1 MLTRL
6 LSATVTVSL
15 VWTLLV
21 TAACSESVHTQ
32 QVPTRTLE
40 LLEKKFMMSDVLG
53 IVKTKGDLKSIT
65 TYFNANPKRFK
76 HVGVQDQ
83 GEMRVEGYAVMDVS
97 SPIIGYSVFFHRSS
111 DSLVNVDTSV
121 NPLNKDAV
129 QNIKQ
134 LVRDAFDSVPA
145 GSDTKLYFLGI
156 RDLDSKRVLKIMI
169 REARTSVG
177 LDYAIRYAISSR

>member
-15 VWTLLV
+15 VWMLLV

-40 LLEKKFMMSDVLG
+40 LLEKKFMMSDVLA

-65 TYFNANPKRFK
+65 TYFDANPKRFK

-83 GEMRVEGYAVMDVS
+83 GEMRVEGY
-97 SPIIGYSVFFHRSS
+97 
-111 DSLVNVDTSV
+111 
-121 NPLNKDAV
+121 
-129 QNIKQ
+129 
-134 LVRDAFDSVPA
+134 
-145 GSDTKLYFLGI
+145 
-156 RDLDSKRVLKIMI
+156 
-169 REARTSVG
+169 SVG
-177 LDYAIRYAISSR
+177 DSRDVLHLFHLL